1 MQLNSLIA
9 GSLLDVNIWTVCLL
23 ICRVEKSMYV
33 QAGGLRRQIASG
45 SLIHWSLEGPNW
57 IMDSEVNVCARVRVC
72 VSVWWDREGHVGW
85 PFSVAPLPWPIS
97 FNQAARQALPFL
109 PRPLLSATPTHVLH
123 YGALPGQCLEISPEE
138 ATGRERDKDKEGPDF
153 TKEKNPDPIFIKILP
168 LSCFLEV
175 ITGLPKLDW
184 GK

>member
-1 MQLNSLIA
+1 MSTSERLPLHMQSGEKHVRRSRRAQKANRFWQPNSLVIRRTK
-9 GSLLDVNIWTVCLL
+9 LNN
-23 ICRVEKSMYV
+23 
-33 QAGGLRRQIASG
+33 GLRGKRVSPC
-45 SLIHWSLEGPNW
+45 SC
-57 IMDSEVNVCARVRVC
+57 VCVC
-72 VSVWWDREGHVGW
+72 VSVWWDGEGHVGW

-109 PRPLLSATPTHVLH
+109 PRPLLSATPTRVLH
-123 YGALPGQCLEISPEE
+123 YGALPGQCLETSPEE
-138 ATGRERDKDKEGPDF
+138 ATGRERDKEGPDF
-153 TKEKNPDPIFIKILP
+153 TKEKNPIFIKILP